1 MAPNPRYEQWFRDKV
16 AALRCVPYSII
27 HGDPTF
33 SNTLADKSGNAWLID
48 PRGTFGRSEV
58 YGDPRYDWAKVLYSA
73 AGNYDQFNLR
83 KFRLSVS
90 GADVV
95 LDVTSSGWEEQAGLI
110 RDRVPGGAGDL
121 DLIHALI
128 WLSLSGYVIDDV
140 DSVLGAFYRGVDL
153 LERTEG

>member
-1 MAPNPRYEQWFRDKV
+1 
-16 AALRCVPYSII
+16 
-27 HGDPTF
+27 
-33 SNTLADKSGNAWLID
+33 
-48 PRGTFGRSEV
+48 
-58 YGDPRYDWAKVLYSA
+58 
-73 AGNYDQFNLR
+73 
-83 KFRLSVS
+83 VS